1 MLSVFVAIAV
11 MGALAAVGYAAWLFS
26 RDANVGPPRAET
38 PYQRGLHAL
47 LAGNREEALECFAD
61 AVQQDSGNIDAYIH
75 LGNLLRERGEPGRA
89 LELHRKLTA
98 RAIRSPAQERAIR
111 EALVLDWIAVGRPEE
126 AIHEA
131 QELRERER
139 KNGAG
144 LPLLLKAYEAAG
156 DWEHACEVRA
166 EMAKAKGDRD
176 PAALARY
183 RAAVGEIHLRGERL
197 EDAARHFK
205 AALRLERDH
214 PVALLRLGD
223 IYYETNHPERA
234 MRLWEG
240 LAGAHPEQSHLVLER
255 LEVSYFERGRFGE
268 MGRLYEEMLQRNP
281 RDARILLALA
291 RMNLKRDDLSEATRA
306 AKSALEIEPRSLEAR
321 LILVE
326 IHRRI
331 GDPSRALTEVDE
343 LLRDL
348 SGPEERPVCQS
359 CGERAEE
366 FWSRCPSCLAWMSR
380 V

>member
-1 MLSVFVAIAV
+1 MFPLFTAVAV

-26 RDANVGPPRAET
+26 RDANVGPPRTET
-38 PYQRGLHAL
+38 AYQRGLHAL
-47 LAGNREEALECFAD
+47 LAGHKDEALECFAD

-98 RAIRSPAQERAIR
+98 RAVRSPAQERAIR
-111 EALVLDWIAVGRPEE
+111 ESLVLDWIAVGRPDE
-126 AIHEA
+126 AIVEA
-131 QELRERER
+131 QELRDRER

-144 LPLLLKAYEAAG
+144 LPLLLRAYEAAG
-156 DWEHACEVRA
+156 DWDRAYEVRA
-166 EMAKAKGDRD
+166 EMARAKGDRD
-176 PAALARY
+176 PSALARY

-240 LAGAHPEQSHLVLER
+240 LAGAHPEHSHLVLER

-268 MGRLYEEMLQRNP
+268 MARLYEEMLQKNP
-281 RDARILLALA
+281 RDGRILLALA
-291 RMNLKRDDLSEATRA
+291 RMHLKRDDLPEATRA
-306 AKSALEIEPRSLEAR
+306 AKAALEIDPRLLEAR
-321 LILVE
+321 LLLVE

-331 GDPSRALTEVDE
+331 GDPSRALTEIDD

-348 SGPEERPVCQS
+348 NGPEERPACS
-359 CGERAEE
+359 ACGQRAEE
-366 FWSRCPSCLAWMSR
+366 YWSRCPSCLAWTSP